1 MLEAGLVLSR
11 FLHFAA
17 VLTLFGGALFPLYAY
32 PSRADVSS
40 ARLFDWL
47 QVVLLST
54 AFVALISGILWF
66 LLTAANMTGD
76 LAGAIDRDTL
86 SLVLTET
93 RFGWIWIGRLALAVI
108 VLALFVTR
116 PPDKLLAIL
125 TMALTASL
133 AGVGHTQVEEGVAR
147 VIHVGADGAHL
158 LAAGAW
164 LGALVPLLY
173 LVSTAARPAAAEQ
186 RSAIGDVLLRFSGVG
201 QLAVATLIGSGFIN
215 SWYLVGTFDLMR
227 TPYGQLLLVKLTLF
241 VGMLLL
247 AALNRFWLV
256 PALAEKSSSGE
267 TTALFRLRRHILGEQ
282 ILGVLVILVVSLLG
296 MSEPAA
302 GA

>member
-17 VLTLFGGALFPLYAY
+17 VLTLFGAALFPLYTQ
-32 PSRADVSS
+32 PGRADDPS
-40 ARLFDWL
+40 ARFLVWL
-47 QVVLLST
+47 RTTLIIA
-54 AFVALISGILWF
+54 AFVALIGGILWF
-66 LLTAANMTGD
+66 LFTAANMTGD

-86 SLVLTET
+86 SLALTET
-93 RFGWIWIGRLALAVI
+93 RFGWVWTGRLALAVI
-108 VLALFVTR
+108 ILVLLLTR
-116 PPDKLLAIL
+116 RPDKLLAIL
-125 TMALTASL
+125 TAALTASL

-147 VIHVGADGAHL
+147 LVHVGADGAHL

-164 LGALVPLLY
+164 LGGLVPLLY
-173 LVSTAARPAAAEQ
+173 FVSTAARPAAAEQ

-201 QLAVATLIGSGFIN
+201 QLAVATLIGSGLIN

-227 TPYGQLLLVKLTLF
+227 TPYGQLLLVKLALF

-256 PALAEKSSSGE
+256 PALAEKSASGE

-282 ILGVLVILVVSLLG
+282 ILGVLIILIVSLLG
-296 MSEPAA
+296 MSEPSAVA
-302 GA
+302 